1 MTIKHYIE
9 NVKSKKLNNKDITKI
24 VQKNLEVNAITDI
37 SESDIAS
44 LDNMKL
50 ICRTKIL
57 LEENEYRIKL
67 NDSDI
72 LLFSEK
78 PQPKKAQK
86 FCDEI
91 IKRLKNC
98 PDDQKKKL
106 LDELEK
112 SENKAVHDWVRDA
125 LMIEHRFL
133 IDDVEK
139 SLQKWAAVCE
149 KLFPTS
155 QIKVEVNSELAS
167 YMNKKDENKISLSAR
182 LGNNSRSCIKFNEDD
197 KKMDLSSTVN
207 YPKHFLTWNTN
218 MFQEKKTAF
227 EEVVNKYVPMLD
239 IHRKLN
245 KYQDDKNSMIREI
258 FQNQKNAYSVYK
270 TNEPIFNLER
280 DHGIREVLVKIANFL
295 AEKAS
300 KLVSSMT
307 NSSVFWKPCH
317 TNTHYQVGEKFEESK
332 LKFN

>member
-9 NVKSKKLNNKDITKI
+9 NVKSKKLNNKNITKI
-24 VQKNLEVNAITDI
+24 VQKNLEVNAIADI

-57 LEENEYRIKL
+57 LEKNEYRIKL

-98 PDDQKKKL
+98 PDDQKKSL

-112 SENKAVHDWVRDA
+112 TENLTVHNQVRDA
-125 LMIEHRFL
+125 LMIEHQSL
-133 IDDVEK
+133 IDNVEK
-139 SLQKWAAVCE
+139 CLQRWTAICE
-149 KLFPTS
+149 KLFQTS
-155 QIKVEVNSELAS
+155 QIQVVVNSELAS

-207 YPKHFLTWNTN
+207 YPNHFLIWNTN

-245 KYQDDKNSMIREI
+245 NYKDDQNPTIREI
-258 FQNQKNAYSVYK
+258 FTNQTDANLDYK
-270 TNEPIFNLER
+270 KKKLIFDLER

-300 KLVSSMT
+300 KLVSLMT

-317 TNTHYQVGEKFEESK
+317 TKTHYQVGEKFEESK